1 MKVIGQFIGTELEG
15 LLSKLNKGV
24 EVVDQREKNTYTL
37 LLFTFLLFVWLYAK
51 FDLKQYIS
59 LQSIFELLSNWSLW
73 LILARNVFVLWAVY
87 KVIKF
92 FLRFGMQMYY
102 RRKALKDVRFIEIIP
117 ATSTTVDV
125 AKVMNMI
132 RTFGYMQRE
141 WKDKWKKGNPWYRLR
156 VHYDEKDNLIK
167 FYFGYPQDKES
178 NVKDIWQ
185 STYPE
190 SEIFDIKHSEIP
202 VPQKG
207 GAGGHFFLMRG
218 KRKGLP
224 LSSLPEKR
232 HSNLGDI
239 LASLRPGTMI
249 DLQFSAA
256 KWKELEERTE
266 DAMDE
271 LKGKKVSE
279 MSPAEKTRRQSLSKN
294 LTGRESTF
302 HLVLSIWSNDRTA
315 KSTVRTVANRIITTM
330 NKDGQ
335 IRFYR
340 HRFWNHLKTLH
351 PIPILIP
358 TLQMTW
364 TDEELANLMHL
375 PPGTHFIYE
384 EPSDPQKKHGMVQ
397 HLKKGQKLLPDHV
410 LRKGF
415 ELGKLY
421 HPKVV
426 DRAVSIV
433 DDVFKSHMAIF
444 GKNGSGKSAFVLHI
458 LKQIIYLWLE
468 ENNLASGFTLFDPK
482 EDTVLTIKTFLL
494 KCDRELKERGLPGV
508 DWSKVHYFDLASQT
522 HPIGLDLLHRY
533 PGETNNQVTQRALGI
548 LKNAYP
554 DNESVML
561 LEKYADPAIKALLND
576 SKKHS
581 ILELEVVIDS
591 DPRLRRRLLK
601 KIKDP
606 IVKWNL
612 EKYEEDFRNGTKVS
626 SLVNRLQKFRNDEVL
641 RRVFGQTNM
650 SLDFKKCMD
659 EGHILLFNAKGLNEE
674 QLRLIGGF
682 IVTQLYEVSKN
693 RNNDTVLH
701 PIVCE
706 EVQMYEIPVMENI
719 LALARS
725 AGIPLIAMTQYPDRL
740 AKWLFDALNDNINT
754 VIACKQGAKSAERM
768 QKLTAKNFSATDL
781 QRLDRLI
788 GATYTLDET
797 GKEVAVFLKA
807 DPPYIYGEDG
817 QPTYWGSNRER
828 RQKEKNR
835 AFQLAKDKGAEL
847 QKRDCLSAETIDKII
862 NEYYLIDDKPEPEE
876 DNQKVQEEQKMDQNE
891 NKPDNDTPTPTP
903 SGPPRL

>member
-1 MKVIGQFIGTELEG
+1 MEKM
-15 LLSKLNKGV
+15 
-24 EVVDQREKNTYTL
+24 DQREKRFYTL
-37 LLFTFLLFVWLYAK
+37 ILFSILVGMLIYYRFHLDRF
-51 FDLKQYIS
+51 FPN
-59 LQSIFELLSNWSLW
+59 QSIWELMANPILWAKIAGGSVVIW
-73 LILARNVFVLWAVY
+73 LIYEL
-87 KVIKF
+87 IKF
-92 FLRFGMQMYY
+92 TIRFSIQLYY
-102 RRKALKDVRFIEIIP
+102 RKKSLRDARFIEIIP
-117 ATSTTVDV
+117 STSTTVDV
-125 AKVMNMI
+125 SKIMSMV
-132 RTFGYMQRE
+132 RTFGNMQRE

-207 GAGGHFFLMRG
+207 GAGGHFLLMRG

-256 KWKELEERTE
+256 KWKDLEERTE

-271 LKGKKVSE
+271 LKGKKPSE
-279 MSPAEKTRRQSLSKN
+279 MSPTEKAQKQSLSKQ
-294 LTGRESTF
+294 LTGRENTF
-302 HLVLSIWSNDRTA
+302 HVVLSLWSNDRLA
-315 KSTVRTVANRIITTM
+315 KATVRSVANAIVTTM
-330 NKDGQ
+330 NKDGA

-340 HRFWNHLKTLH
+340 HRFWNHLQTLH
-351 PIPILIP
+351 PVPLLVP

-364 TDEELANLMHL
+364 TDEELANLIHL
-375 PPGTHFIYE
+375 PSGSHFIYE
-384 EPSDPQKKHGMVQ
+384 EPDDPQKKHGVVN
-397 HLKKGQKLLPDHV
+397 HLKKGQKLLPNNV
-410 LRKGF
+410 LTKGF
-415 ELGKLY
+415 VLGNLY
-421 HPKVV
+421 HPKVT

-458 LKQIIYLWLE
+458 LKQIIHLWLE
-468 ENNLASGFTLFDPK
+468 ENNLASGFTLIDPK

-494 KCDRELKERGLPGV
+494 KMDKELKEQGLPGV
-508 DWSKVHYFDLASQT
+508 DWNKVHYFDLASQT

-533 PGETNNQVTQRALGI
+533 PGETNNQVAKRALDV

-561 LEKYADPAIKALLND
+561 LEKYADPAIKALLD
-576 SKKHS
+576 DDKKHS
-581 ILELEVVIDS
+581 ILELELVIDS
-591 DPRLRRRLLK
+591 DSRMRRRLARK
-601 KIKDP
+601 VKEP
-606 IVKWNL
+606 IVKRDL
-612 EKYEEDFRNGTKVS
+612 QKYEEDFQNGAKVS
-626 SLVNRLQKFRNDEVL
+626 SLLNRLQKFRNDEVL
-641 RRVFGQTNM
+641 RRAFGQTKM
-650 SLDFKKCMD
+650 TLDFKKCMD
-659 EGHILLFNAKGLNEE
+659 EGHILLFNAKGLNKE

-693 RNNDTVLH
+693 RTNDTVLH

-706 EVQMYEIPVMENI
+706 EIQMYEIPVMVDI

-740 AKWLFDALNDNINT
+740 QRWLFDALYENTNT
-754 VIACKQGAKSAERM
+754 VIACKQGPKSAERI

-788 GATYTLDET
+788 GATYTLDEK
-797 GKEVAVFLKA
+797 GKEVALFLKA

-817 QPTYWGSNRER
+817 QPTYWGDDRER

-835 AFQLAKDKGAEL
+835 AFKLAKEKGAEL
-847 QKRDCLSAETIDKII
+847 QRRDCLSVEEIDEMI
-862 NEYYLIDDKPEPEE
+862 NEYYLIDEKPEPEE
-876 DNQKVQEEQKMDQNE
+876 EHVNQADQTEQKTDQENE
-891 NKPDNDTPTPTP
+891 SMQTIPDDNDPPSP